1 MSKPKLKDLRTYL
14 ASLDETGLREE
25 LLKLFGKLTQ
35 VQEFYAQELMSDK
48 ERKAMLEGYR
58 RKIYS
63 HFWTKTG
70 NRKRPSNAKLRELI
84 NNYEKVSVFPSEVI
98 DLLLYRVE
106 TATEFAN
113 EFGGMAEASY
123 NASINA
129 FKKAIE
135 LMVEHKLGSLFLDR
149 CKALFEFDNL
159 DGWYID
165 SLEVRFDEHF
175 GTAG

>member
-1 MSKPKLKDLRTYL
+1 MPKPKLKALKTYL
-14 ASLDETGLREE
+14 DSLDETEVREE

-106 TATEFAN
+106 TATAYAN
-113 EFGGMAEASY
+113 KLGGMSESNYKASY
-123 NASINA
+123 NA
-129 FKKAIE
+129 FKKAVE
-135 LMVEHKLGSLFLDR
+135 LMAQHKFEDMFRER
-149 CKALFEFDNL
+149 CEQIFKYDNL
-159 DGWYID
+159 DYWYMEMMEDAYHEYIKP
-165 SLEVRFDEHF
+165 
-175 GTAG
+175 